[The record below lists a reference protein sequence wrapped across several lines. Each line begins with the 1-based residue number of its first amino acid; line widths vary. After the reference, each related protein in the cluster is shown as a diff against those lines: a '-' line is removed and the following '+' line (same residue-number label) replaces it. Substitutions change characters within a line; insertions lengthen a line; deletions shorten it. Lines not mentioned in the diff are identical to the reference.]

1 MIKENK
7 MRIAFLNIQNLFFRH
22 HGLLEKPKNQC
33 VLNWIS
39 EMDTLV
45 HKRSKKS
52 MDLDRIQE
60 LSFLLGFDKID
71 TNKYALMRS
80 RGGKVY
86 LRNSDFPV
94 SEKATEGNKWNGW
107 VELMNSPIHPMA
119 TSHKGRLIAETNAD
133 ILLLQEVEDRE
144 SLIWFNH
151 KILSQYPDSQY
162 SRKTVVSGNDLRGV
176 EEGLLLKRKYRLNKL
191 RTYSDELDE
200 NGKYIFERN
209 CAEFS
214 ISTPHGKQ
222 VLILTV
228 RFVTTDSNKEASDE
242 KRLKQST
249 YIAELYRFMR
259 TRGKKNIIITGSLNA
274 PSYCYSLAPLLQE
287 TDLKD
292 CCRHPNFESSS
303 DTVHRQYH
311 RLGAYQKGIN
321 TRQTDYLLL
330 SPELFKKVEKT
341 GLNRK
346 GIWSKNPAQ
355 WEVYRTLKTKNHQ
368 ASAHPLLWAQ
378 FNL

>member
-1 MIKENK
+1 

-45 HKRSKKS
+45 HKRYKKS

-107 VELMNSPIHPMA
+107 VELLNSPIHPMA
-119 TSHKGRLIAETNAD
+119 TNHKGRLIAETNAD

-151 KILSQYPDSQY
+151 KILSQYPHSQY
-162 SRKTVVSGNDLRGV
+162 SRKAVVSGNDLRGV
-176 EEGLLLKRKYRLNKL
+176 EEGLLLKRQYRLNRL
-191 RTYSDELDE
+191 SSYSDELDE
-200 NGKYIFERN
+200 KGKYIFERN

-214 ISTPHGKQ
+214 ISTPNGQQ

-228 RFVTTDSNKEASDE
+228 RFATTGINKEASDE
-242 KRLKQST
+242 KRFKQST
-249 YIAELYRFMR
+249 YIAELYRLMR
-259 TRGKKNIIITGSLNA
+259 TRGEKNVLITGSLNA

-287 TDLKD
+287 TNLKD
-292 CCRHPNFESSS
+292 CCRHPSFESSN
-303 DTVHRQYH
+303 DTVHQQYH
-311 RLGAYQKGIN
+311 RLGAYQKGRN
-321 TRQTDYLLL
+321 TRQTDYMLL
-330 SPELFKKVEKT
+330 SPELFAMLKKS

-346 GIWSKNPAQ
+346 GMWPTNPGQ
-355 WEVYRTLKTKNHQ
+355 WEVYRTLKMKNYQ
-368 ASAHPLLWAQ
+368 ASEHPVLWVDLD
-378 FNL
+378 F

>member
-1 MIKENK
+1 

-52 MDLDRIQE
+52 IDLDRMQE

-71 TNKYALMRS
+71 KNKYALMRS

-86 LRNSDFPV
+86 LRNSDFSV

-107 VELMNSPIHPMA
+107 VELLNSPIPPMA
-119 TSHKGRLIAETNAD
+119 TNHKGRLIAETNAD

-162 SRKTVVSGNDLRGV
+162 SRKIVVSGNDLRGV
-176 EEGLLLKRKYRLNKL
+176 EEGLLLKRNYRLNKL
-191 RTYSDELDE
+191 CSYSDELDE
-200 NGKYIFERN
+200 KGKYIFERN

-214 ISTPHGKQ
+214 ISTPHGEH

-228 RFVTTDSNKEASDE
+228 RFVITSSNKEESDE

-249 YIAELYRFMR
+249 YIAKLYRYMR
-259 TRGKKNIIITGSLNA
+259 TRGEENVIITGSLNA

-292 CCRHPNFESSS
+292 CCRHSNFESSN
-303 DTVHRQYH
+303 DTVHQQYH

-321 TRQTDYLLL
+321 SRQTDYLLL
-330 SPELFKKVEKT
+330 SPGLFNKMTKA

-346 GIWSKNPAQ
+346 GMWPENSAQ
-355 WEVYRTLKTKNHQ
+355 WEVYRTLKIKNHQ
-368 ASAHPLLWAQ
+368 ASEHPVLWVDLD
-378 FNL
+378 FKK